1 MPGAENKCPCG
12 SGKPYGACCGASKV
26 TSLEQVRWRRAG
38 QELRRKLGEFADQP
52 TFAWD
57 AARSQE
63 LYLGSLNQQ
72 LIDQQDDF
80 TMERCFEWFIFDYKM
95 SSGHT
100 VIETYREEQA
110 YALER
115 QERALLNDW
124 CHSRISLYEVL
135 SVVPGEGLTLRDLLC
150 HGEYFVRDMNAASEI
165 VTGSVLLIRVLK
177 VGDEHEFS
185 TSGLA
190 LPAASKI
197 PLLNYIIRDME
208 EYNKEK
214 KPEKRTLTNYLKER
228 AHKINARVME
238 MGNGGGSPD
247 FWGREGSDLQA
258 IFIVKNWKKV
268 LELLNQSPSFL
279 LLGEAPAGPGGFRQ
293 VTAAWLGE
301 PRQQGDFGDK
311 TPKFGRDIEAAG
323 GLRPVLGHVVL
334 MPKLMLISALS
345 PRYLAEAKKMIMGL
359 LGGQVTERQGASQV
373 QQARLAEVVLD
384 AVLEAASRKA
394 LEGAGSTAGQRR
406 PGRAGTYSWP
416 DSGCAE
422 VAGRVRED
430 MQARGYSH
438 KQQKGALKLWFDF
451 CSKERP
457 NVRKSAVWAATVV
470 YAFARL
476 EKETEVRQ
484 QDLAGQYGVAS
495 SSISEKFRRLC
506 QSLELLAYDQR
517 YSTKKPP
524 GGKKRNKVP
533 LLRNF

>member
-1 MPGAENKCPCG
+1 MPGAGKKCACG
-12 SGKPYGACCGASKV
+12 SGKPYGACCGARKV

-38 QELRRKLGEFADQP
+38 HELRRKLGEFADQP
-52 TFAWD
+52 SFAWD

-100 VIETYREEQA
+100 VIETYRDEQA
-110 YALER
+110 YALDR
-115 QERALLNDW
+115 RERALLNDW
-124 CHSRISLYEVL
+124 CYSRISLYEVF
-135 SVVPGEGLTLRDLLC
+135 SVVSGEGLKLKDLLG
-150 HGEYFVRDMNAASEI
+150 HGEYYVHDLNAASEI
-165 VTGSVLLIRVLK
+165 ESGSILLIRVLK
-177 VGDEHEFS
+177 VGEEHEFS

-190 LPAASKI
+190 LPADSKS

-238 MGNGGGSPD
+238 MGAGNGSHD
-247 FWGREGSDLQA
+247 FSGREGRDLQA
-258 IFIVKNWKKV
+258 IFIVKHWKKV
-268 LELLNQSPSFL
+268 FGLLEKSPSFL
-279 LLGEAPAGPGGFRQ
+279 LLGDSPDQPGFRQ
-293 VTAAWLGE
+293 VAAAWLGE
-301 PRQQGDFGDK
+301 PRRQVDFGEK
-311 TPKFGRDIEAAG
+311 TYKKGRDMDDNG
-323 GLRPVLGHVVL
+323 GLRPVLAHILL
-334 MPKLMLISALS
+334 MPKLMVVSALS
-345 PRYLAEAKKMIMGL
+345 PRYLAEAKRMIQGL
-359 LGGQVTERQGASQV
+359 LGGQVTERKGASQA

-394 LEGAGSTAGQRR
+394 LEGAVSSKGRR
-406 PGRAGTYSWP
+406 SSGRAGTYSWP
-416 DSGCAE
+416 DPGCAE

-430 MQARGYSH
+430 MQARGYSQ

-470 YAFARL
+470 YAYARL

-484 QDLAGQYGVAS
+484 QDLAGEYGVAS
-495 SSISEKFRRLC
+495 SSISTKFRRLC

-524 GGKKRNKVP
+524 GGKKRKVP
-533 LLRNF
+533 LLSQF